1 MYLGR
6 RAEAA
11 VTMLLSRPS
20 CGGTEIVGCTVLS
33 AQRVILGKDFLFGS
47 ALLLAGHPQ
56 ACHASHLS
64 WRRHNISQPPY
75 LPRRPTWGILA
86 CAPDAGNP
94 TYCRQNSVA
103 SDSAR
108 GSGCITFAQ

>member
-20 CGGTEIVGCTVLS
+20 CGGPELIGCTVLS
-33 AQRVILGKDFLFGS
+33 AQRGDPWQRFPVLLGAFIGR
-47 ALLLAGHPQ
+47 
-56 ACHASHLS
+56 HASCIY
-64 WRRHNISQPPY
+64 RHNISQPPY
-75 LPRRPTWGILA
+75 LPRRPTWVILA

-108 GSGCITFAQ
+108 GSGCVTFAQCM